1 MKFNTLKNDFFNFFS
16 PKNQRCFP
24 NMQRFQVPLQPAQ
37 VQNPAPQ
44 HPPVVVAQNPPV
56 VVVQPQVRRPL
67 RDITNIIR
75 N

>member
-44 HPPVVVAQNPPV
+44 PPPV